1 MHDLIIDNGGKKISN
16 FQTVGFS
23 NLENWY
29 LSTLGNCQLSKVAK
43 LAMVFLKNL
52 NFFIIFILRD
62 RPRKCVW

>member
-29 LSTLGNCQLSKVAK
+29 LSTL
-43 LAMVFLKNL
+43 
-52 NFFIIFILRD
+52 
-62 RPRKCVW
+62 